1 MHLSKTFDIF
11 GSMQTGLL
19 LNLLVR
25 SFFLNSGVI
34 FADFIECGN
43 LFNFNDSL
51 NSVSRTGTNM
61 SILSLIILV
70 GISESCEALEQSKF
84 FSSFSISIA

>member
-1 MHLSKTFDIF
+1 MHLSKTFDRF

-19 LNLLVR
+19 LDLLVR

-51 NSVSRTGTNM
+51 NFVSRTGANM
-61 SILSLIILV
+61 SILSLIILA
-70 GISESCEALEQSKF
+70 GIFEPCEVLEQSKF

>member
-1 MHLSKTFDIF
+1 M
-11 GSMQTGLL
+11 
-19 LNLLVR
+19 
-25 SFFLNSGVI
+25 
-34 FADFIECGN
+34 FANFIECGN
-43 LFNFNDSL
+43 LFNFNYSS

-70 GISESCEALEQSKF
+70 GISESCKALEQSKF